1 MGRSVATFGTS
12 GANNVTITGN
22 YDASANERI
31 FADTSSSA
39 FTVNLPVSPAVGDT
53 IQVID
58 VAGQFSINN
67 CTIGRNSEKIQN
79 YSEDLILN
87 LDNASITFVYSG
99 STYGWVFSG
108 L

>member
-12 GANNVTITGN
+12 GANNVTVTSA

-39 FTVNLPVSPAVGDT
+39 FTINLPVSPTVGDT
-53 IQVID
+53 LQIID
-58 VAGQFSINN
+58 VAGQFSVNN
-67 CTIGRNSEKIQN
+67 VTVGRNSEKIQN

-87 LDNASITFVYSG
+87 LDNAAITFVYSG
-99 STYGWVFSG
+99 ATYGWVFSG